1 MTNTKKYFKVSMF
14 NATAGYSIT
23 MKLNEMAALANGGK
37 DITIDDMTTICK
49 MEKISSPG
57 SLSEIEY
64 NLIGSTIT
72 IDKGTE
78 CIMVIEEREELVLV
92 TDENDGKFAVSNS
105 I

>member
-49 MEKISSPG
+49 MEKISSTG
-57 SLSEIEY
+57 
-64 NLIGSTIT
+64 
-72 IDKGTE
+72 
-78 CIMVIEEREELVLV
+78 
-92 TDENDGKFAVSNS
+92 
-105 I
+105 